1 MEFKDLNMPVYL
13 WIIIFVVSLAVLV
26 KSSDLFVGAAEK
38 IGLNFGLSAF
48 LTGVIIVG
56 VGTSL
61 PELVSSIIATTKGA
75 TEIVIG
81 NVLGSNI
88 TNIFLVLGIAGLI
101 GKNFSIKHDLMRVDI
116 PFLLSATL
124 LMSLMIMDG
133 TFSMIEGII
142 CLLAF
147 TIYIYFTIKHP
158 APETK
163 TIGFETSENN
173 KKPDKKKNLLL
184 KSFLLIILSSV
195 GIFLGA
201 KYTVDSV
208 IAISNILGIAPD
220 IIALTAIALGTS
232 LPEVM
237 VTISASKRGNPE
249 LAVGNIIGSNI
260 FNGLV
265 VMGIPSLIS
274 PLNIPHSIII
284 FSLPTLIAAVLIY
297 SFMVYDK
304 KINQLE
310 GVTLL
315 IFYFY
320 FVGRILGLMV

>member
-1 MEFKDLNMPVYL
+1 MSVYL
-13 WIIIFVVSLAVLV
+13 WVLIFVMSLAVLI
-26 KSSDLFVGAAEK
+26 KSSDIFVGAAEK

-48 LTGVIIVG
+48 LTGVLIVG

-101 GKNFSIKHDLMRVDI
+101 GKNFTIKHDLMRVDI

-124 LMSLMIMDG
+124 LMSLMILDG
-133 TFSMIEGII
+133 SFSMVEGVL

-147 TIYIYFTIKHP
+147 VIYIIFTIMNP
-158 APETK
+158 VPETK
-163 TIGFETSENN
+163 PIGFETSENN
-173 KKPDKKKNLLL
+173 KNPTNKKSIL
-184 KSFLLIILSSV
+184 KEITLIIGSSA

-208 IAISNILGIAPD
+208 IAISSILGIATD

-232 LPEVM
+232 LPEVL
-237 VTISASKRGNPE
+237 VTISASRRGNPE
-249 LAVGNIIGSNI
+249 MAVGNIIGSNI

-265 VMGIPSLIS
+265 VMGIPSLIA
-274 PLNIPHSIII
+274 PLHIPHSIII
-284 FSLPTLIAAVLIY
+284 FSLPTLIAAVFIY

-310 GVTLL
+310 GGTLL

-320 FVGRILGLMV
+320 FVGRILGIMG

>member
-1 MEFKDLNMPVYL
+1 MSVYL
-13 WIIIFVVSLAVLV
+13 WVLIFVMSLAVLI
-26 KSSDLFVGAAEK
+26 KSSDIFVGAAEK

-48 LTGVIIVG
+48 LTGVLIVG

-61 PELVSSIIATTKGA
+61 PELISSILATTKGV

-101 GKNFSIKHDLMRVDI
+101 GKNFTIKHDLMRVDI

-124 LMSLMIMDG
+124 LMSLMILDG
-133 TFSMIEGII
+133 SFSMIEGIL

-147 TIYIYFTIKHP
+147 IIYIIFTVMNP
-158 APETK
+158 VPETK
-163 TIGFETSENN
+163 SIGFETSENN
-173 KKPDKKKNLLL
+173 KIPTNKKP
-184 KSFLLIILSSV
+184 IIKELTFIIVSSA

-208 IAISNILGIAPD
+208 IAISSILGIATD

-232 LPEVM
+232 LPEVL
-237 VTISASKRGNPE
+237 VTISASRRGNPE
-249 LAVGNIIGSNI
+249 MAVGNIIGSNI

-265 VMGIPSLIS
+265 VMGIPSLIA
-274 PLNIPHSIII
+274 PLHIPHSIII
-284 FSLPTLIAAVLIY
+284 FSLPTLIAAVFIY

-310 GVTLL
+310 GGTLL

-320 FVGRILGLMV
+320 FVGRILGIMG

>member
-1 MEFKDLNMPVYL
+1 MSIYL
-13 WIIIFVVSLAVLV
+13 WIAVFIVSLAILI

-38 IGLNFGLSAF
+38 IGLSFGLSAF
-48 LTGVIIVG
+48 ITGVIIVG

-61 PELVSSIIATTKGA
+61 PELVSSIIATTEGA

-88 TNIFLVLGIAGLI
+88 TNIFLVLGIAGII
-101 GKNFSIKHDLMRVDI
+101 GKDFTIKHDLMRVDI

-124 LMSLMIMDG
+124 LMALMILDG
-133 TFSMIEGII
+133 SFSRIEGIL

-147 TIYIYFTIKHP
+147 IIYIIFTVMHP
-158 APETK
+158 DLETK
-163 TIGFETSENN
+163 SIDFEISKINKEIEK
-173 KKPDKKKNLLL
+173 KKPLIQE
-184 KSFLLIILSSV
+184 FILIILSSA
-195 GIFLGA
+195 GIFFGA

-208 IAISNILGIAPD
+208 IALSSILGIATD

-232 LPEVM
+232 LPEVL
-237 VTISASKRGNPE
+237 VTISASRRGNPE
-249 LAVGNIIGSNI
+249 MAVGNIIGSNI

-274 PLNIPHSIII
+274 PLHIPHSILL
-284 FSLPTLIAAVLIY
+284 FSLPTLIAAVFIY
-297 SFMVYDK
+297 SFMVHDK

-310 GVTLL
+310 GGTLL
-315 IFYFY
+315 IFYF
-320 FVGRILGLMV
+320 

>member
-1 MEFKDLNMPVYL
+1 MHVYL
-13 WIIIFVVSLAVLV
+13 WILIFVISLAVLI
-26 KSSDLFVGAAEK
+26 KSSDIFVGAAEK
-38 IGLNFGLSAF
+38 IGLSFGLSAF
-48 LTGVIIVG
+48 LTGVLIVG

-101 GKNFSIKHDLMRVDI
+101 GKNFTIKHDLMRVDI

-124 LMSLMIMDG
+124 LMSLMILDG
-133 TFSMIEGII
+133 SFSMIEGIL
-142 CLLAF
+142 CLIAFSIYIIF
-147 TIYIYFTIKHP
+147 TIMNP
-158 APETK
+158 VPETNS
-163 TIGFETSENN
+163 IGFEASENN
-173 KKPDKKKNLLL
+173 KESNVKKPVFKEIT
-184 KSFLLIILSSV
+184 LIIISSA
-195 GIFLGA
+195 GIFIGA

-208 IAISNILGIAPD
+208 IAISTILGIATD

-232 LPEVM
+232 LPEVL

-249 LAVGNIIGSNI
+249 MAVGNIIGSNI

-265 VMGIPSLIS
+265 VMGIPSLIA
-274 PLNIPHSIII
+274 PLQIPHSIII
-284 FSLPTLIAAVLIY
+284 FSLPTLIAAVFIY
-297 SFMVYDK
+297 SFMVHDK
-304 KINQLE
+304 KIIQLE
-310 GVTLL
+310 GGTLL

-320 FVGRILGLMV
+320 FIGKILGIMG

>member
-1 MEFKDLNMPVYL
+1 MSIYI
-13 WIIIFVVSLAVLV
+13 WIAVFVLSLIILI

-38 IGLNFGLSAF
+38 IGLSFGLSAF
-48 LTGVIIVG
+48 LTGVLIVG

-81 NVLGSNI
+81 NVIGSNI

-101 GKNFSIKHDLMRVDI
+101 GKNFTIKHDLMRVDI

-124 LMSLMIMDG
+124 LMSLMILDG
-133 TFSMIEGII
+133 SFSMIEGIL
-142 CLLAF
+142 CLIAF
-147 TIYIYFTIKHP
+147 SIYIFFTIKNP
-158 APETK
+158 VPETK
-163 TIGFETSENN
+163 SIGFGASEDKTETN
-173 KKPDKKKNLLL
+173 KKKSIKKEIT
-184 KSFLLIILSSV
+184 LIIISSA
-195 GIFLGA
+195 GIFIGA

-208 IAISNILGIAPD
+208 IAISAILGIATD

-232 LPEVM
+232 LPEVL
-237 VTISASKRGNPE
+237 VTISASRRGNPE
-249 LAVGNIIGSNI
+249 MAVGNIIGSNI

-265 VMGIPSLIS
+265 VMGISSLIA
-274 PLNIPHSIII
+274 PLQIPHSIII
-284 FSLPTLIAAVLIY
+284 FSLPTLIAAVFIY

-310 GVTLL
+310 GGTLL

-320 FVGRILGLMV
+320 FIGRILGIMV

>member
-1 MEFKDLNMPVYL
+1 MSVYL
-13 WIIIFVVSLAVLV
+13 WILIFVISLAVLI
-26 KSSDLFVGAAEK
+26 KSSDIFVGAAEK
-38 IGLNFGLSAF
+38 IGLSFGLSAF
-48 LTGVIIVG
+48 LTGVLIVG

-101 GKNFSIKHDLMRVDI
+101 GKNFTIKHDLMRVDI

-124 LMSLMIMDG
+124 LMSLMILDG
-133 TFSMIEGII
+133 SFSMIEGIL

-147 TIYIYFTIKHP
+147 IIYIFFTVMSP
-158 APETK
+158 VPETK
-163 TIGFETSENN
+163 SIGFETSESI
-173 KKPDKKKNLLL
+173 KDPDKKKNSLVKAFILV
-184 KSFLLIILSSV
+184 ILSSA
-195 GIFLGA
+195 GIFIGA
-201 KYTVDSV
+201 KFTVDSV
-208 IAISNILGIAPD
+208 IAISSILGIATD

-232 LPEVM
+232 LPEVL

-249 LAVGNIIGSNI
+249 MAVGNIIGSNI

-265 VMGIPSLIS
+265 VMGIPSLIA
-274 PLNIPHSIII
+274 PLHIPHSIII

-297 SFMVYDK
+297 SFMVHDK

-310 GVTLL
+310 GGTLL

-320 FVGRILGLMV
+320 FVGRILGIMG

>member
-1 MEFKDLNMPVYL
+1 
-13 WIIIFVVSLAVLV
+13 
-26 KSSDLFVGAAEK
+26 AEK

-48 LTGVIIVG
+48 LTGVLIVG

-61 PELVSSIIATTKGA
+61 PELISSILATTKGV

-101 GKNFSIKHDLMRVDI
+101 GKNFTIKHDLMRVDI

-124 LMSLMIMDG
+124 LMSLMILDG
-133 TFSMIEGII
+133 SFSMIEGIL

-147 TIYIYFTIKHP
+147 IIYIIFTVMNP
-158 APETK
+158 VPETK
-163 TIGFETSENN
+163 SIGFETSENN
-173 KKPDKKKNLLL
+173 KIPTNKKP
-184 KSFLLIILSSV
+184 IIKELTFIIVSSA

-208 IAISNILGIAPD
+208 IAISSILGIATD

-232 LPEVM
+232 LPEVL
-237 VTISASKRGNPE
+237 VTISASRRGNPE
-249 LAVGNIIGSNI
+249 MAVGNIIGSNI

-265 VMGIPSLIS
+265 VMGIPSLIA
-274 PLNIPHSIII
+274 PLHIPHSIII
-284 FSLPTLIAAVLIY
+284 FSLPTLIAAVFIY

-310 GVTLL
+310 GGTLL

-320 FVGRILGLMV
+320 FVGRILGIMG